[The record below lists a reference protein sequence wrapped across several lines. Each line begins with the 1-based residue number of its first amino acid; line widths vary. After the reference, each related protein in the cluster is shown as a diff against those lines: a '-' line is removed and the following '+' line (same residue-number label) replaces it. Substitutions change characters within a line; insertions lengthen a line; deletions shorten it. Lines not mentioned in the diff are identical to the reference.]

1 MVTIL
6 RRHAAS
12 ALAALLLAVPAVT
25 AIGSAI
31 ALGEALHPAS
41 LVGMLVATA
50 GIGTVLRREAEPA
63 AVGAPAPTAAAPVR
77 SARAASLVP
86 APGPH
91 LRPRGTP
98 GAR

>member
-1 MVTIL
+1 MGIVSLLALVSIL

-25 AIGSAI
+25 AIGSAV

-50 GIGTVLRREAEPA
+50 GIGAVLRREASGA
-63 AVGAPAPTAAAPVR
+63 AAAAPAV
-77 SARAASLVP
+77 
-86 APGPH
+86 
-91 LRPRGTP
+91 RGTSL
-98 GAR
+98 ARC